1 MDSVVCHEVVGGLMD
16 TEMGKTAN
24 KETEKMVVPRK
35 YTTSLVFD
43 GSEICGF
50 EVAPCAS
57 DSGETL
63 STMLSNSFGSLTTRS
78 DSESDEYAIHL
89 REEATPEIVG
99 ASLLIRSRVEDLLE
113 GLDGNVKKK
122 DEDPILILQVEYID
136 LDPQE
141 EDESNPLASLPSVTN
156 SALAK
161 KTVLN
166 LEKQFFNL
174 LEPKPSQA
182 FCDMIGRSQQALC
195 QLMLDTLDVPFLFH
209 RRPPSPSMDGISLQ
223 APFMMFQKR
232 SRALVS
238 IDDERSCIVSS
249 SGPLTEG
256 SITRLFNV
264 QGLVNGRHVKL
275 KSFAFRDDV
284 PSMKGTEGTKPVS
297 LDSSMLQV
305 RLQGWKRGSFGRML
319 MMPESTPTDPEQ
331 REHLSKKH
339 EHEKVLVLQNTALL
353 PLFAGHDKGDDV
365 ASLFADEELRAVL
378 KITRDG
384 EEASPL
390 FPSFSDDSHK
400 SWDACS
406 DDGLDEEIGA
416 LEGCN
421 DQLRKE
427 LAIAEVVIKGS
438 ESYDG
443 IMKARRVFISKKKF
457 PEPDDPN
464 DTETTLSMTDSE
476 HSEEGPHWRMVQPK
490 KGHGRHVRFSERND
504 EFFFIAE
511 RPILIND
518 SDEATYTDEGPHTWY
533 SSVEGIYLL
542 FEDMMD
548 DLAQTCTL
556 YTTECQQRSAA
567 S

>member
-1 MDSVVCHEVVGGLMD
+1 MFS
-16 TEMGKTAN
+16 
-24 KETEKMVVPRK
+24 
-35 YTTSLVFD
+35 YS
-43 GSEICGF
+43 S
-50 EVAPCAS
+50 
-57 DSGETL
+57 
-63 STMLSNSFGSLTTRS
+63 GSLTTRS
-78 DSESDEYAIHL
+78 DSESDEDARHL

-113 GLDGNVKKK
+113 GLDGRIKKK
-122 DEDPILILQVEYID
+122 DEDLILTLQVEYID

-141 EDESNPLASLPSVTN
+141 EEEESSPLGSLVTN

-161 KTVLN
+161 KAVMN

-195 QLMLDTLDVPFLFH
+195 QLLLDTLDVPFLFH

-238 IDDERSCIVSS
+238 VDDEDSCILSS

-264 QGLVNGRHVKL
+264 QGLVNGRQVKL
-275 KSFAFRDDV
+275 KSFAFRDDI

-297 LDSSMLQV
+297 LDSSVLQV

-319 MMPESTPTDPEQ
+319 MMPESTPIDSE
-331 REHLSKKH
+331 RKEHHSEKH
-339 EHEKVLVLQNTALL
+339 ENENVVVLQNTAFL
-353 PLFAGHDKGDDV
+353 PLFAGHDKGDDA

-378 KITRDG
+378 KITKDG

-390 FPSFSDDSHK
+390 FPSFSDDDHK
-400 SWDACS
+400 SWDVCS
-406 DDGLDEEIGA
+406 DDGLDEELGA
-416 LEGCN
+416 LEGFN

-427 LAIAEVVIKGS
+427 LAIADVILKAS
-438 ESYDG
+438 ESCDG
-443 IMKARRVFISKKKF
+443 IKKANRVFISKKKV
-457 PEPDDPN
+457 PEPPDPN

-476 HSEEGPHWRMVQPK
+476 HSEEGPRWRIVSTK
-490 KGHGRHVRFSERND
+490 KRHVRFSERND

-511 RPILIND
+511 RPILMND
-518 SDEATYTDEGPHTWY
+518 SDEATDTDEFNQQGPHAWY

-542 FEDMMD
+542 FEEMMD

-556 YTTECQQRSAA
+556 YTTECQQSSPA